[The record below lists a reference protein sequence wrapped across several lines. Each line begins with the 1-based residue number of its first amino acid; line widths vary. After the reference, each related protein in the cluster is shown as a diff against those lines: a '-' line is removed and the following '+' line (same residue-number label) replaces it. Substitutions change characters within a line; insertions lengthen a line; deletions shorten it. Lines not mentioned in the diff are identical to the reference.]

1 MATTMKSAKGPS
13 PGHEQDYEGLERVE
27 QCKALVCA
35 RAISQWLAGRGATRR
50 RRSWQQWR
58 RRGALLLANWRGEE
72 ARRKQVSELSGS
84 NGLTSGGSA
93 GVQPPN
99 GVRDLSFVGHD

>member
-1 MATTMKSAKGPS
+1 M
-13 PGHEQDYEGLERVE
+13 
-27 QCKALVCA
+27 
-35 RAISQWLAGRGATRR
+35 
-50 RRSWQQWR
+50 
-58 RRGALLLANWRGEE
+58 LLPNWRGEE